1 MFVQKTTNV
10 AVVAKSEW
18 VLVGEQAS
26 DSILVRGGMKP
37 VSIRVSHPD
46 SQELI
51 QLLAEANAGIAA
63 EVAKPD
69 LRSKNRLVLGSGL
82 REIALQVQ
90 GWLDWNRKDRT
101 KHDLVTDGNTQ
112 IMALP
117 VPSWPTH
124 WQLKNWIE
132 ELNLAA
138 DALDGGELAAGEV
151 K

>member
-18 VLVGEQAS
+18 VLVGEQSS
-26 DSILVRGGMKP
+26 DSLLVRGGMKP

-63 EVAKPD
+63 EIAKPHP
-69 LRSKNRLVLGSGL
+69 RSKNSLVLGSGL

-90 GWLDWNRKDRT
+90 GWLDWHRKDRADQGLT
-101 KHDLVTDGNTQ
+101 TDDGTQ

-117 VPSWPTH
+117 VPSWPVH
-124 WQLKNWIE
+124 RQLKNWVE

-138 DALDGGELAAGEV
+138 DALDGGESAIDE
-151 K
+151 

>member
-1 MFVQKTTNV
+1 MFVQKKTNV

-37 VSIRVSHPD
+37 ISIRVSHPD

-63 EVAKPD
+63 EMAKPD
-69 LRSKNRLVLGSGL
+69 PGSKNGSGL

-90 GWLDWNRKDRT
+90 DWLDWHRKDRAEHGLT
-101 KHDLVTDGNTQ
+101 TDDGTQ
-112 IMALP
+112 VMALP
-117 VPSWPTH
+117 VPSWPVH
-124 WQLKNWIE
+124 WQLENWVE

-138 DALDGGELAAGEV
+138 DALDGGELAASEV